1 MALNRRNFLKA
12 SLSGTAVAIG
22 GTALAACTGK
32 PATGESSHSAARFA
46 GIAYKP
52 AAQLNL
58 SLQEN
63 VAPGESLNEKLDFME
78 QNGVVGLEPGG
89 GDLAKRVNE
98 LQQALSGR
106 NIKVSAI
113 CAGFRGFILSTDA
126 KVRQE
131 CMDTMKE
138 ILAAAGE
145 LGSVGVIIVPAF
157 NAQKPCMPHTQETRD
172 FLCEQ
177 FTELGNFAQQ
187 HGTTVIFEP
196 LNRKEAFYL
205 RMVADAA
212 SLCRDIDNPGVRC
225 MGDFWHMS
233 WEETSDMGAFISA
246 GEYLQHVHVASLK
259 RRSMPGE
266 DGDADN
272 YVEGFKGLK
281 AIGYDKYVSFECGC
295 QSEDRAAAVVNAL
308 NLLRKQWEEA

>member
-1 MALNRRNFLKA
+1 MG
-12 SLSGTAVAIG
+12 LSGAAMAVG
-22 GTALAACTGK
+22 GTTLASCTGK
-32 PATGESSHSAARFA
+32 PASTEAAPAAQFA
-46 GIAYKP
+46 GIPYQS
-52 AAQLNL
+52 AQLNL
-58 SLQEN
+58 SLQEG
-63 VAPGESLNEKLDFME
+63 VAPGDSLNEKLDFME
-78 QNGVVGLEPGG
+78 KNGVVGLEPGG

-98 LQQALSGR
+98 LKQALNGR
-106 NIKVSAI
+106 NIKISAI
-113 CAGFRGFILSTDA
+113 CAGFKGFILSTDP

-157 NAQKPCMPHTQETRD
+157 NGQKPCMPHTQETRD

-177 FTELGNFAQQ
+177 FNELGNFAHE

-205 RMVADAA
+205 RQVADAA
-212 SLCRDIDNPGVRC
+212 SLCRDINNPGVRC

-266 DGDADN
+266 DGEADN

-281 AIGYDKYVSFECGC
+281 AIGYNKYVSFECGC
-295 QSEDRAAAVVNAL
+295 QSEDKAAAVVNAL

>member
-1 MALNRRNFLKA
+1 MALNRRNFLKVG
-12 SLSGTAVAIG
+12 LSGAAMAVG
-22 GTALAACTGK
+22 GTTLASCTGK
-32 PATGESSHSAARFA
+32 PASTEAAPAAQFA
-46 GIAYKP
+46 GIPYQS
-52 AAQLNL
+52 AQLNL
-58 SLQEN
+58 SLQEG
-63 VAPGESLNEKLDFME
+63 VAPGDSLNEKLDFME
-78 QNGVVGLEPGG
+78 KNGVVGLEPGG

-98 LQQALSGR
+98 LKQALNGR
-106 NIKVSAI
+106 NIKISAI
-113 CAGFRGFILSTDA
+113 CAGFKGFILSTDP

-157 NAQKPCMPHTQETRD
+157 NGQKPCMPHTQETRD

-177 FTELGNFAQQ
+177 FNELGNFAHE

-205 RMVADAA
+205 RQVADAA
-212 SLCRDIDNPGVRC
+212 SLCRDINNPGVRC

-266 DGDADN
+266 DGEADN

-281 AIGYDKYVSFECGC
+281 AIGYNKYVSFECGC
-295 QSEDRAAAVVNAL
+295 QSEDKAAAVVNAL

>member
-1 MALNRRNFLKA
+1 MALNRRNFLKVW
-12 SLSGTAVAIG
+12 LSGAAMAVG
-22 GTALAACTGK
+22 GTTLASCTGK
-32 PATGESSHSAARFA
+32 PASTEAAPAAQFA
-46 GIAYKP
+46 GIPYQS
-52 AAQLNL
+52 AQLNL
-58 SLQEN
+58 SLQEG
-63 VAPGESLNEKLDFME
+63 VAPGDSLNEKLDFME
-78 QNGVVGLEPGG
+78 KNGVVGLEPGG

-98 LQQALSGR
+98 LKQALNGR
-106 NIKVSAI
+106 NIKISAI
-113 CAGFRGFILSTDA
+113 CAGFKGFILSTDP

-157 NAQKPCMPHTQETRD
+157 NGQKPCMPHTQETRD

-177 FTELGNFAQQ
+177 FNELGNFAHE

-205 RMVADAA
+205 RQVADAA
-212 SLCRDIDNPGVRC
+212 SLCRDINNPGVRC

-266 DGDADN
+266 DGEADN

-281 AIGYDKYVSFECGC
+281 AIGYNKYVSFECGC
-295 QSEDRAAAVVNAL
+295 QSEDKAAAVVNAL

>member
-1 MALNRRNFLKA
+1 MALNRRNFLKVG
-12 SLSGTAVAIG
+12 LSGAAMAVG
-22 GTALAACTGK
+22 GTTLASCTGK
-32 PATGESSHSAARFA
+32 PASTEAAPAAQFA
-46 GIAYKP
+46 GIPYQSAH
-52 AAQLNL
+52 LNL
-58 SLQEN
+58 SLQEG
-63 VAPGESLNEKLDFME
+63 VAPGDSLNEKLDFME
-78 QNGVVGLEPGG
+78 KNGVVGLEPGG

-98 LQQALSGR
+98 LKQALNGR
-106 NIKVSAI
+106 NIKISAI
-113 CAGFRGFILSTDA
+113 CAGFKGFILSTDP

-157 NAQKPCMPHTQETRD
+157 NGQKPCMPHTQETRD

-177 FTELGNFAQQ
+177 FNELGNFAHE

-205 RMVADAA
+205 RQVADAA
-212 SLCRDIDNPGVRC
+212 SLCRDINNPGVRC

-266 DGDADN
+266 DGEADN

-281 AIGYDKYVSFECGC
+281 AIGYNKYVSFECGC
-295 QSEDRAAAVVNAL
+295 QSEDKAAAVVNAL